1 MLVVIYALFIIF
13 ARQGVC
19 DSARKD
25 ARGPIFRNE
34 PPSRIEF
41 SNSSGTEIRCNADGI
56 PTPTISWQTKDG
68 TISRDM
74 PGLRHMRSDGT
85 LVFPPFSKSD
95 YRQEVHDTVYQ
106 CVASNN
112 VGIILSREVHVR
124 GVMKQH
130 FTPQVFDDFVVK
142 GNTAVLKCHLPS
154 FVREYVVIDSWIRN
168 DGHILKITEN
178 KARSYTVLRSGE
190 LLIHE
195 IQEKDSNWSYR
206 CQTRHR
212 LTGEMVTSVS
222 SGKIVVT
229 ESHASTLP
237 RITFHQAQVRYEE
250 GFPAQLPCVAQ
261 GNPPPTYRWMK
272 EGSNGILKPVKE
284 DARIWISQG
293 TLNIKKV
300 FHSDGSK
307 YQCIARN
314 SIGERRIESALIV
327 SAPLLVHL
335 RPPYQALNIG
345 QEATFNCNVTGYPV
359 HTVTWKKDQ
368 RQIPPSSRVRL
379 LSRDVLHISSVRR
392 EDRGM
397 YQCFV
402 FNDQEG
408 AQGTGE
414 LKISDVAP
422 TFISVFSEH
431 TVHPGDSISL
441 KCISTGNPIPSVT
454 WYLDD
459 SILGQNPRIIAGDYA
474 SDIGHV
480 TSFLNITDIL
490 VEDSGEYQ
498 CHVTNDVGSVYHSNR
513 LNVYGPPFIRR
524 MKNITAISGE
534 DLVLRCPY
542 GGHPVKGIRWL
553 KGVAYLP
560 LNHRQKISHGGSLT
574 IQSVERKGDEGEYS
588 CMARD
593 DKGETATASTHVSV
607 VVSPVIDPHFF
618 RDSVVTDEG
627 LRAKF
632 MCLVVKGDPPLRFH
646 WLKNGL
652 PFIAHG
658 DTTVQTFDDSSIL
671 TFKKVSSSDRGH
683 YTCVASNMASSTN
696 MTTQLV
702 VNVPP
707 QWTVEPQNI
716 SVVLGNTVWMDCAAV
731 GFPAPNI
738 LWKKMIYTESTAG
751 DFTYVHS
758 GPRAHRYNNGTLV
771 LSDVEEND
779 SGSYLCQA
787 SNGIGSGLSKIIGL
801 KVLVPPRFKDPYQSK
816 TVTEGTN
823 ISIACS
829 TVGDPPIVIKWMK
842 NKSILEAKTNQ
853 RYTIEEIST
862 NTLTQ
867 SELQVLNASRED
879 TGIYTCS
886 ATSDIGADEAVIK
899 LIVQGIPDP
908 PSNVTVMNITS
919 RSFTLHWEI
928 LDNGN
933 SHITGSIVQYQTHTD
948 KDWDGQTSQLIVS
961 SAETV
966 ATLRGLTPVTIY
978 YARII
983 AENALGKSKPSEV
996 IEVTTKEEVP
1006 SGSPTEVH
1014 VHSTGAQSMKVMW
1027 KAPPEETRNGDIKG
1041 YYVGYKMSSG
1051 EDKYTFKKVEKSTSE
1066 QQSTYITGLQPFT
1079 EYDIIIKAY
1088 NSAGAGPES
1097 PPIMGKTLETAP
1109 PTSPIV
1115 QVLTT
1120 TSSSIEFRWEK
1131 DPKDKSAIT
1140 EYMLHYKPDNG
1151 DWEKLRLNK
1160 KQDHYSLDGLK
1171 CGTRYHLYM
1180 TASNSLGTGEPSEQV
1195 TARTLGAAPMSAH
1208 ESSFL
1213 LPNMT
1218 SVTLNLVAWQSGG
1231 CPIKHFVVQYRPNY
1245 LNTWTTLT
1253 DRLDMPR
1260 DTYVIRNLAP
1270 DRDYVILVTAH
1281 SDAGLTQAE
1290 YLVRT
1295 LPVAIIVPTSSP
1307 AFGKR
1312 ETDLPFY
1319 KNVNLIIPVVVSS
1332 LVLIIVIFTVVVCLR
1347 KHSEDREERLDYEN
1361 RKDGIM
1367 MKDLNKQMN
1376 MKPAEPS
1383 HYTCPAGK
1391 KGEYTEPYTYID
1403 TVSPRQASDELF
1415 ATIKRCPTR
1424 PIYVSGSYNKGIS
1437 QSHEGSFQCPPE
1449 DGATEQKVPNKKNSD
1464 LADTNKWCKS
1474 SQSNIGHNPIR

>member
-1 MLVVIYALFIIF
+1 
-13 ARQGVC
+13 GGC
-19 DSARKD
+19 ESARKD

-41 SNSSGTEIRCNADGI
+41 SNSSGTELRCNADGI
-56 PTPTISWQTKDG
+56 PSPRITWQTRDGSAVKDV
-68 TISRDM
+68 

-85 LVFPPFSKSD
+85 LVFPPFSKPD
-95 YRQEVHDTVYQ
+95 YRQDVHDTVYQ
-106 CVASNN
+106 CLATNN
-112 VGIILSREVHVR
+112 VGTILSREVHVR

-130 FTPQVFDDFVVK
+130 FTPQVFDDFVVR

-154 FVREYVVIDSWIRN
+154 FVREYVVVDSWIRN

-222 SGKIVVT
+222 SGKIIVT

-237 RITFHQAQVRYEE
+237 RVTFHQAQVRSEE
-250 GFPAQLPCVAQ
+250 GSPAQLPCVAQ
-261 GNPPPTYRWMK
+261 GNPPPSYRWMK
-272 EGSNGILKPVKE
+272 EGLNGVLRPVKE
-284 DARIWISQG
+284 DGRIWVSQG

-300 FHSDGSK
+300 IHSDGSK

-327 SAPLLVHL
+327 TAPLVVHL
-335 RPPYQALNIG
+335 RPPYQVLNIG

-368 RQIPPSSRVRL
+368 RQLSASSRVRL

-402 FNDQEG
+402 FNDLEG
-408 AQGTGE
+408 AQGTAE

-422 TFISVFSEH
+422 TLISVFPEH
-431 TVHPGDSISL
+431 TAHPGDSISL
-441 KCISTGNPIPSVT
+441 KCISTGNPVPSVT
-454 WYLDD
+454 WYVDD
-459 SILGQNPRIIAGDYA
+459 TIVGLSPRITAGDYVNDA
-474 SDIGHV
+474 GHV
-480 TSFLNITDIL
+480 ISFLNITDIR

-498 CHVTNDVGSVYHSNR
+498 CHVANDVGSTYHASR
-513 LNVYGPPFIRR
+513 LNVYGPPFVRR
-524 MKNITAISGE
+524 MQNITAISGE
-534 DLVLRCPY
+534 DLIMRCPY
-542 GGHPVKGIRWL
+542 GGHPIKGIRWL
-553 KGVAYLP
+553 KDGIYLP
-560 LNHRQKISHGGSLT
+560 LNHRQKINHGGSLT
-574 IQSVERKGDEGEYS
+574 VQTVERMADEGEYS
-588 CMARD
+588 CVVRD
-593 DKGETATASTHVSV
+593 ADGKTATASTHVSV

-627 LRAKF
+627 LRTKF
-632 MCLVVKGDPPLRFH
+632 MCVVVKGDPPLRFH

-652 PFIAHG
+652 PFLAHG
-658 DTTVQTFDDSSIL
+658 DTTVQTFEDSSIV
-671 TFKKVSSSDRGH
+671 TFKRVSSSDRGH
-683 YTCVASNMASSTN
+683 YTCIASNMASSTN
-696 MTTQLV
+696 LTTQLI

-707 QWTVEPQNI
+707 QWTVEPRNI

-758 GPRAHRYNNGTLV
+758 SPRAHRYNNGTLV
-771 LSDVEEND
+771 LSDVEESD

-787 SNGIGSGLSKIIGL
+787 SNGIGAGLSKIITL
-801 KVLVPPRFKDPYQSK
+801 KVLVPPRFKDQYQTK
-816 TVTEGTN
+816 TVVEGSDIN
-823 ISIACS
+823 ISCS
-829 TVGDPPIVIKWMK
+829 AVGDPPIIIKWMK
-842 NKSILEAKTNQ
+842 NKAILDAKKNPRYSIKESSAKMQ
-853 RYTIEEIST
+853 
-862 NTLTQ
+862 TL
-867 SELQVLNASRED
+867 SELRVPNSSRSD

-899 LIVQGIPDP
+899 LIVQGIPDA

-919 RSFTLHWEI
+919 RSFSLHWEVI
-928 LDNGN
+928 DNGN
-933 SHITGSIVQYQTHTD
+933 SHITGSIVQYQTHSDTE
-948 KDWDGQTSQLIVS
+948 WNGQTSQLIVS

-966 ATLRGLTPVTIY
+966 ATLRGLTPVTTY
-978 YARII
+978 YVRII
-983 AENALGKSKPSEV
+983 AENSLGKSKPSEV
-996 IEVTTKEEVP
+996 LEVSTEEEAP

-1027 KAPPEETRNGDIKG
+1027 KPPPEETMNGIIKG
-1041 YYVGYKMSSG
+1041 YYVGYKMSAG
-1051 EDKYTFKKVEKSTSE
+1051 EDTYTFKQVEKSANE

-1079 EYDIIIKAY
+1079 EYDIVIKAY

-1097 PPIMGKTLETAP
+1097 PQIMGKTLETAP

-1115 QVLTT
+1115 QVLST
-1120 TSSSIEFRWEK
+1120 TSSSIEFKWEK
-1131 DPKDKSAIT
+1131 DAKDKSAIT
-1140 EYMLHYKPDNG
+1140 EYMLHYKSDNG
-1151 DWEKLRLNK
+1151 DWEQLRLSN

-1171 CGTRYHLYM
+1171 CGTRYHMYM

-1195 TARTLGAAPMSAH
+1195 TARTLGAAPMSPH

-1213 LPNMT
+1213 QPNTT
-1218 SVTLNLVAWQSGG
+1218 SVTLNLGVWQSGG
-1231 CPIKHFVVQYRPNY
+1231 CPIHHFVVQYRPKY
-1245 LNTWTTLT
+1245 LNAWTTLT
-1253 DRLDMPR
+1253 DKLDMPR
-1260 DTYVIRNLAP
+1260 DTYVIRSLSP
-1270 DRDYVILVTAH
+1270 DRDYVVLVTAH
-1281 SDAGLTQAE
+1281 SEAGLTQAE

-1295 LPVAIIVPTSSP
+1295 LPVSPLVPTSSP

-1319 KNVNLIIPVVVSS
+1319 KNVTLVIPIVVSS
-1332 LVLIIVIFTVVVCLR
+1332 LVLVIVIFIVVVCLR
-1347 KHSEDREERLDYEN
+1347 KHSEDRDGRIDYEN
-1361 RKDGIM
+1361 RKDALM
-1367 MKDLNKQMN
+1367 MKDLNKQIN
-1376 MKPAEPS
+1376 IKPAKPS
-1383 HYTCPAGK
+1383 HYSCPTGN
-1391 KGEYTEPYTYID
+1391 KGDYAEPYTCID
-1403 TVSPRQASDELF
+1403 SVSTRQQASDGLF

-1424 PIYVSGSYNKGIS
+1424 PVYMPGSYSKGTNSS
-1437 QSHEGSFQCPPE
+1437 QGGSFVCHPVG
-1449 DGATEQKVPNKKNSD
+1449 GAPNQKIPNSESTEHPD
-1464 LADTNKWCKS
+1464 PAADKWS
-1474 SQSNIGHNPIR
+1474 GNNQANISHKPVR